1 MLQASGEPC
10 VESLSESYKCHVAE
24 AVFYKKPNLK
34 EFEKKVNAASLELC
48 LRDTKLLKDRAQL
61 LALAREKV
69 ANDGYNFKKGSS
81 RSKAYGSREGTKRP
95 RYDEDAREER
105 LKAISDELSD
115 ITRILAF
122 KGKRLSQAEAAKNYK
137 VCEQVTEE
145 MMVLKGRKR
154 ELDEEKRLFEK
165 KAKSS
170 YKHRKSRSKS
180 WSLESDGGP
189 SSSNSTLI
197 LSSGDSPVH
206 LMSPISPFSSGS
218 RINPDSSDHET
229 DLPLN

>member
-1 MLQASGEPC
+1 M
-10 VESLSESYKCHVAE
+10 
-24 AVFYKKPNLK
+24 
-34 EFEKKVNAASLELC
+34 
-48 LRDTKLLKDRAQL
+48 LKDRAQL

-122 KGKRLSQAEAAKNYK
+122 KGKRLS
-137 VCEQVTEE
+137 VTEE

-165 KAKSS
+165 KAKRS
-170 YKHRKSRSKS
+170 YKRRKSRSKS
-180 WSLESDGGP
+180 WSLETDGGP